1 MAEPTSGHYFDAEP
15 AARSEPREVGLTLP
29 GVSLTLTTDRGV
41 FAVDGVDPGTKL
53 LLLEAPSP
61 LPAQRNV
68 LDLGCGYGAI
78 AVAVA
83 SRAAHCTVWA
93 VDSNERARALC
104 VANASRARVG
114 ERVRVSAPDDV
125 AADVVFDVIYSNPP
139 IRIGKPALHALLG
152 RWLGQLAP
160 DGVAYLVVQ
169 KHLGA
174 DSLARWLGDEGWTVK
189 RLVSRRAYRV
199 LEVRR

>member
-15 AARSEPREVGLTLP
+15 AARSEPREVDLTLP

-41 FAVDGVDPGTKL
+41 FAVEGVDPGTKL
-53 LLLEAPSP
+53 LLLEAPPP
-61 LPAQRNV
+61 LPAQRSV

-78 AVAVA
+78 AVAMA
-83 SRAAHCTVWA
+83 CLAPHCTVWA

-104 VANASRARVG
+104 VGNAARAQVG
-114 ERVRVSAPDDV
+114 ERVRVSSPEDV
-125 AADVVFDVIYSNPP
+125 ASDVMFDVIYSNPP
-139 IRIGKPALHALLG
+139 IRIGKAALHELLG
-152 RWLGQLAP
+152 RWLGRLAP

>member
-15 AARSEPREVGLTLP
+15 AARSDPREVVLTLP

-61 LPAQRNV
+61 LPAQQTV

-83 SRAAHCTVWA
+83 RLAPHCTVWA

-104 VANASRARVG
+104 VDNAARAEVG
-114 ERVRVSAPDDV
+114 DRVRVHRPDDV
-125 AADVVFDVIYSNPP
+125 ADEVTFDVIYSNPP
-139 IRIGKPALHALLG
+139 IRIGKAALHDLLAHWLG
-152 RWLGQLAP
+152 RLVPG
-160 DGVAYLVVQ
+160 GVAYLVVQ

-174 DSLARWLGDEGWTVK
+174 DSLARWLGDEGFTVK

>member
-15 AARSEPREVGLTLP
+15 AARSDPREVALTLP

-61 LPAQRNV
+61 LPAQRTV

-83 SRAAHCTVWA
+83 RLAPHCTVWA
-93 VDSNERARALC
+93 IDSNERARALC
-104 VANASRARVG
+104 VDNAVRAEVG
-114 ERVRVSAPDDV
+114 DRVRVARPDDV
-125 AADVVFDVIYSNPP
+125 PAEITFDVIYSNPP
-139 IRIGKPALHALLG
+139 IRIGKSALHDLLAHWLG
-152 RWLGQLAP
+152 RLVPG
-160 DGVAYLVVQ
+160 GVAYLVVQ

-174 DSLARWLGDEGWTVK
+174 DSLARWLGDEGFTVK

>member
-15 AARSEPREVGLTLP
+15 AAHSEPREVDLTLP

-93 VDSNERARALC
+93 DDSNERARALC
-104 VANASRARVG
+104 AANADRAGVG

-160 DGVAYLVVQ
+160 DGDAYLVVQ

-174 DSLARWLGDEGWTVK
+174 DSLARWLGDEGWMVK